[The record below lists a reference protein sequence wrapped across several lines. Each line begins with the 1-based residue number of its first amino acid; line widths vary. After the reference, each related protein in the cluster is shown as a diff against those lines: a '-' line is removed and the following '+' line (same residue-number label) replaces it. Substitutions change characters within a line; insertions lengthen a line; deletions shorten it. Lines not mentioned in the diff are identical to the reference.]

1 MGRVPCSALLLV
13 LAVAASCL
21 WGAKQASGDSGK
33 DMLDVSKLERFVDEL
48 PDMPRLQGYGV
59 KDDLLLPG
67 NLTVGMYEKFW
78 VSSLALLFSFLPR
91 FVLVVSALSPMDGC
105 DQINVF

>member
-1 MGRVPCSALLLV
+1 MGRVPCFALLLV

-33 DMLDVSKLERFVDEL
+33 DMLDVSKLEMFVDEL

-78 VSSLALLFSFLPR
+78 VSSLALLLFS
-91 FVLVVSALSPMDGC
+91 SPLCACGKRTIPDGRL
-105 DQINVF
+105 